1 MRKINKKIEF
11 KIAADGSSASG
22 KTTGGKLIAKKLK
35 MKFLSSGALYRFC
48 ALKTLENK
56 NTYNVKFINKIANSI
71 TLKKLQNKKLYSPE
85 VAKLSSIIAKKPYV
99 RKALKGFQK
108 NFIKKSK
115 LVVVEGRDIG
125 SKIMP
130 NADLKL
136 FFTCSTKEK
145 AKRRLK
151 EFKSLNKKITLK
163 QVEKALIQR
172 DKEDTKR
179 KISPL
184 IMTKNAVLVDTTKLT
199 IKQMEAKLTNLVK
212 NSIKKNMEIYKDLSS
227 PASQQFEK
235 LLNSQLSKNKI
246 EEGKIIEGKITKITD
261 KYVFLFIPGL
271 KSEPVID
278 INEMKMIGMQ
288 DKVVEG
294 AEVSV
299 LLEKIED
306 KNGDVVVSAQKAQ
319 KIKGWY
325 ELEKAYEDNQSI
337 NGKITSKCKGGVIV
351 EHIETGSL
359 MFCPGSQISDKPM
372 KSVDHLIGVEQKFAI
387 IKLDKVRGN
396 ACVSRRQIVSSHKK
410 EDKAKI
416 IEKFKVGDII
426 KDAVVKGYSSF
437 GCFFEVNNEIDV
449 LVHLQEISYSRVNHP
464 DEIFNIGEKHDLK
477 VISIDMEKLQ
487 IGCSIKQLSPDPF
500 EHISNYEIG
509 KPYKVKVVKIT
520 DYGCFCELEPG
531 LSTLLHSSEIS
542 WTKKNIS
549 PKKLFKVGD
558 QIDCVITEI
567 DKDKRR
573 VAISHRLTNEN
584 PYTTLENKYP
594 VGSDIDGVVTSAN
607 EYALYVKLGDFDIDG
622 FLHSNDLS
630 YSGKPEDE
638 LKKHKKGE
646 KLKVRV
652 LEIKKEEQK
661 VRVGLKQLE
670 KDPFD
675 FFKGKKVNDIIT
687 VQVVSSDSKGLM
699 VKPEGCDL
707 EFLIKKSQIAVSA
720 ADARPSRFVG
730 GERIDSA
737 IAEINFDKRKVNLSI
752 KLLEELQNKEAVD
765 KFSSPL
771 SGKNLP
777 FSSLSEKLDDKKKK
791 ETE

>member
-1 MRKINKKIEF
+1 
-11 KIAADGSSASG
+11 
-22 KTTGGKLIAKKLK
+22 
-35 MKFLSSGALYRFC
+35 
-48 ALKTLENK
+48 
-56 NTYNVKFINKIANSI
+56 
-71 TLKKLQNKKLYSPE
+71 
-85 VAKLSSIIAKKPYV
+85 
-99 RKALKGFQK
+99 
-108 NFIKKSK
+108 
-115 LVVVEGRDIG
+115 
-125 SKIMP
+125 
-130 NADLKL
+130 
-136 FFTCSTKEK
+136 
-145 AKRRLK
+145 
-151 EFKSLNKKITLK
+151 
-163 QVEKALIQR
+163 
-172 DKEDTKR
+172 
-179 KISPL
+179 
-184 IMTKNAVLVDTTKLT
+184 
-199 IKQMEAKLTNLVK
+199 
-212 NSIKKNMEIYKDLSS
+212 MEIYKDLSS
-227 PASQQFEK
+227 PASQKFEK

-246 EEGKIIEGKITKITD
+246 EEGKIIDGKITKITD

-278 INEMKMIGMQ
+278 INEMKIIGMQ

-294 AEVSV
+294 AKISV

-306 KNGDVVVSAQKAQ
+306 KNGDVIVSAQKAQ

-325 ELEKAYEDNQSI
+325 ELEKAYEENQSI
-337 NGKITSKCKGGVIV
+337 DGKITSKCKGGVIV
-351 EHIETGSL
+351 EHIKTGSL
-359 MFCPGSQISDKPM
+359 MFCPGSQVSDKPL
-372 KSVDHLIGVEQKFAI
+372 KNIDHLIGVEQKFAI
-387 IKLDKVRGN
+387 IKLDKIRGN

-426 KDAVVKGYSSF
+426 KDAIVKGYSSF

-549 PKKLFKVGD
+549 TKKLFKVGD

-567 DKDKRR
+567 DKEKRR
-573 VAISHRLTNEN
+573 VAISHRLTTDN
-584 PYTTLENKYP
+584 PYSVLETKYG
-594 VGSDIDGVVTSAN
+594 VGSNIEGIVSSAN
-607 EYALYVKLGDFDIDG
+607 EYALYVKLSEFDIDG

-630 YSGKPEDE
+630 YTGKPEEE
-638 LKKHKKGE
+638 LKNFKKGD
-646 KLKVRV
+646 KIKVKI
-652 LEIKKEEQK
+652 LEIKQEEQK
-661 VRVGLKQLE
+661 VRIGLKQLN
-670 KDPFD
+670 KDPFEW
-675 FFKGKKVNDIIT
+675 FKGKKINET
-687 VQVVSSDSKGLM
+687 VTVKVVYSDNKGLT
-699 VKPEGCDL
+699 VKPEGCEL

-730 GERIDSA
+730 GERIDAA
-737 IAEINFDKRKVNLSI
+737 ISEINFDKRKVSLSI
-752 KLLEELQNKEAVD
+752 KLLEELQNKEAVS

-777 FSSLSEKLDDKKKK
+777 FSSLSEQLDDKKNKK
-791 ETE
+791 DSE